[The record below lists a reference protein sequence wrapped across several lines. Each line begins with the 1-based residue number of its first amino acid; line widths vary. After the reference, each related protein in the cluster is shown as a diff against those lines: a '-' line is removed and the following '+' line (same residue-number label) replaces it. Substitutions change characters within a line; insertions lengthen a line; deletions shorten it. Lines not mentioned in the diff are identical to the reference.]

1 MVGRS
6 GKGINSCSLCSG
18 TGVRNCRRIR
28 SACLCH
34 MFRCAVM
41 YGEIA
46 CACEEMCVL
55 HTYNRAH
62 IHHVFNTH
70 HLPCKFLEKGTSV
83 YIRYTIKPSG
93 LQDWKPIGALTLY
106 AQVYAITVSVGL

>member
-18 TGVRNCRRIR
+18 TGGRNCRRIR

-55 HTYNRAH
+55 HTYNRVH
-62 IHHVFNTH
+62 IHHVFNTTIFH
-70 HLPCKFLEKGTSV
+70 VNFLNSV
-83 YIRYTIKPSG
+83 
-93 LQDWKPIGALTLY
+93 LTLPSRHW
-106 AQVYAITVSVGL
+106 ALSHGESSSTAMRSKPGCKG